1 MRLGAFPSRE
11 RSWQFVAV
19 CGDEEFAGFSGGNG
33 ARLVG
38 VSRERGHAGGQGRS
52 GRRPAQQDRPGAHP
66 PALTDDQA
74 KKVDA
79 LADEYKTKKTD
90 LDNSTPKLK
99 PKEKADK
106 IKDLD
111 AELIKKIREVLTA
124 DQQPKFDAGQTLVA
138 DFATKSKEALAEKTK
153 AVKDAAGDKDKVK
166 GANTTYN
173 DKLKA
178 LKADLDKALDEKVG
192 KVGAAPAPA
201 PAK

>member
-1 MRLGAFPSRE
+1 MKSLRVSLAVMALALSVSAASAATPGGKAGPAAGPLSKTDPVLIRL
-11 RSWQFVAV
+11 
-19 CGDEEFAGFSGGNG
+19 
-33 ARLVG
+33 
-38 VSRERGHAGGQGRS
+38 
-52 GRRPAQQDRPGAHP
+52 
-66 PALTDDQA
+66 ALTDDQA